1 MPPSSIIPLH
11 NHPGMTVL
19 SKLLYGSMHVKS
31 YDWIDA
37 PGSTDPSEGLFS
49 ITSYILLLLCSFFN
63 PLYLHASVID
73 CPSLALPSQRTRR
86 RDGNI
91 MLGITKNSPIGQLR

>member
-37 PGSTDPSEGLFS
+37 SGSHDQSEGLFS
-49 ITSYILLLLCSFFN
+49 ITSYILLLLCLCFSL
-63 PLYLHASVID
+63 PYLHASVID
-73 CPSLALPSQRTRR
+73 CPFSLHLPS
-86 RDGNI
+86 
-91 MLGITKNSPIGQLR
+91 